1 MFLLVDIGNSNICY
15 GIVENNQIT
24 KTFRMKTLSDRS
36 SDEYFLMFNALIKE
50 NNFDDVIIAS
60 VVPQVTSALVKMFR
74 TYYSIEATVLGPGVK
89 TGVQI
94 KTDNPREVGSDIICD
109 VAGAYITYKES
120 LIIDL
125 GTATKYIYQKDNNF
139 LGLSI
144 APGVSISMKAL
155 TSKAALLP
163 EIELQ
168 TPKTILCKNTINC
181 MQSGVIYGSAC
192 QVDQMINRIKEEI
205 NNQNLEVVATGGL
218 ASVIIPLCK
227 NKITLDPNLTLKGL
241 LQIYLKNI
249 NK

>member
-15 GIVENNQIT
+15 GIVDENQIT

-109 VAGAYITYKES
+109 VAGAYIIYKES

-168 TPKTILCKNTINC
+168 TPRTILCKNTINC

>member
-36 SDEYFLMFNALIKE
+36 CDEYFLMFNALIKE

>member
-15 GIVENNQIT
+15 GFVKNNEIV
-24 KTFRMKTLSDRS
+24 KTFRMKTLTDRS
-36 SDEYFLMFNALIKE
+36 SDEYFLMFNSLIKDNE
-50 NNFDDVIIAS
+50 FSDVIIAS

-74 TYYSIEATVLGPGVK
+74 NYYSIESTVLGPGVK

-109 VAGAYITYKES
+109 VAGASAIYKES

-139 LGLSI
+139 IGLSI

-192 QVDQMINRIKEEI
+192 QVDAMIDRIKEEI
-205 NNQNLEVVATGGL
+205 GNNDLSVVATGGL
-218 ASVIIPLCK
+218 SSVIIPLCK
-227 NKITLDPNLTLKGL
+227 NKIDIDPNLTLRGL
-241 LQIYLKNI
+241 LQIYNKNI
-249 NK
+249 K

>member
-227 NKITLDPNLTLKGL
+227 NIITLDPNLTLKGL